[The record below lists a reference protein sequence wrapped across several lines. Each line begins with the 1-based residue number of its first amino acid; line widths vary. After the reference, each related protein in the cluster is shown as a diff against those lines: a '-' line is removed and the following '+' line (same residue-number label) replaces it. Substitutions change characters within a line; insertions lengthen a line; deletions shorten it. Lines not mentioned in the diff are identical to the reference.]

1 MKNVFCPSIIA
12 VMLLLFAFNTVY
24 TQPTASQ
31 VAPPGPDSLRKFC
44 KELFLKNCSGCHGEK
59 GQGTVGPNLTDQYW
73 LHGGSAKNIN
83 STIKDGVAG
92 KGMIAWNAV
101 FSSQEIQQITDCV
114 VLLHGT
120 NPAKAK
126 APEGELYEDQKQRP
140 KEKQ

>member
-1 MKNVFCPSIIA
+1 MRNVFCPFVLA
-12 VMLLLFAFNTVY
+12 VSAVLFLFVPVY
-24 TQPTASQ
+24 SQQTAPQ
-31 VAPPGPDSLRKFC
+31 AGAPSPDSLRKFC

-73 LHGGSAKNIN
+73 LHGGSAKNIS
-83 STIKDGVAG
+83 STIKDGVSG